1 MSDSQ
6 SQHHDFEAEVG
17 QLLHLVTHSLYSNKE
32 IFLRELI
39 SNASDALDRLRFEAV
54 TDDTLY
60 EGDSDLAIH
69 LEVDD
74 KERTL
79 TLRDNGI
86 GMSRKEVVDNI
97 GTIARSGTRAFLE
110 SLSEN
115 KAADLNQIG
124 QFGVGFYSAFIV
136 ADRVTLTA
144 RRAGGKRGTRWE
156 SDGTGGY
163 ELSSVADAPRG
174 VSVTLHLKDEE
185 SEFLDEYRLRTLVQ
199 QYSDHT
205 AFPIRLHSVSEEGAP
220 EKEWET
226 INQASALWTRPKKEI
241 SDDDYIGFYKH
252 VAHDPSDPLV
262 WTHHRVEGR
271 HEYSLL
277 LYVPGTVPYDLFE
290 PNPSHGVRLYVRR
303 VFILD
308 DPETLMPRYLRFV
321 RGVIDS
327 DDLPLNV
334 SRELLQDNR
343 SLDVVRSTAVK
354 KVLDMLEKLAEE
366 DGEKYEKFWEMF
378 GPVLKE
384 GAVEDN
390 GNRER
395 ILKLSRFRS
404 TRNTD
409 APSVSLEDY
418 RSRMVEGQDQI
429 YYLTAEN
436 EATVTNSPHLE
447 IFRQRGIEVLLLI
460 DRVDEWVMNWVHE
473 YDGISFQSVARGELR
488 LPGEEPKQTDAS
500 KDTEESDDAE
510 TKTEE
515 HPMCVRIKE
524 VLGDRVEAVRPSTR
538 LTDSPS
544 CLVHSEH
551 GLSPFMEDILRRQ
564 GQEVSNTKL
573 TLEINPEHALL
584 QRMQQDEERFE
595 AWAHW
600 LFDQASLA
608 EGVALEDPAAF
619 VSRMNELLAESAD
632 QQEPELDF
640 DSVLSDPE
648 S

>member
-1 MSDSQ
+1 MSTPQ
-6 SQHHDFEAEVG
+6 SQHHTFEAEVG

-39 SNASDALDRLRFEAV
+39 SNASDALDRLRFEAL

-69 LEVDD
+69 LEVNDR
-74 KERTL
+74 ERTL

-110 SLSEN
+110 SLN
-115 KAADLNQIG
+115 DKKAADLNQIG

-144 RRAGGKRGTRWE
+144 RRAGGKQGTCWE
-156 SDGTGGY
+156 SDGTSGY

-185 SEFLDEYRLRTLVQ
+185 SEFLDEHRLRTLVQ

-205 AFPIRLHSVSEEGAP
+205 AFPIRLHSVGEEGAP
-220 EKEWET
+220 EKDWEV
-226 INQASALWTRPKKEI
+226 INQASALWTRSKKEI
-241 SDDDYIGFYKH
+241 SDEDYIGFYKH

-277 LYVPGTVPYDLFE
+277 LYVPGTVPYDLSD

-343 SLDVVRSTAVK
+343 LLDTVRSTAVRR
-354 KVLDMLEKLAEE
+354 VLDMLEKLADEA
-366 DGEKYEKFWEMF
+366 GEKYEKFWDMF

-384 GAVEDN
+384 GVVEDG

-395 ILKLSRFRS
+395 LLKLSRFRS
-404 TRNTD
+404 THDSQT
-409 APSVSLEDY
+409 PSVSLEEY

-436 EATVTNSPHLE
+436 LATASSSPHLE
-447 IFRQRGIEVLLLI
+447 IFRERGIEVLLLV
-460 DRVDEWVMNWVHE
+460 DPVDEWVMNWAHE
-473 YDGISFQSVARGELR
+473 YDGTEFQSIARGELR
-488 LPGEEPKQTDAS
+488 LPGDAPKPA
-500 KDTEESDDAE
+500 DDAE
-510 TKTEE
+510 KSEDSEEADAPQTEE
-515 HPMCVRIKE
+515 DALCARIKE
-524 VLGDRVEAVRPSTR
+524 VLGESVETVRPSTR

-544 CLVHSEH
+544 CLVRSDQ

-564 GQEVSNTKL
+564 GQDVPAAKV
-573 TLEINPEHALL
+573 TLEVNLEHALL
-584 QRMQQDEERFE
+584 ARMQQDEARFE
-595 AWAHW
+595 VWARW
-600 LFDQASLA
+600 LFDQASLT
-608 EGVALEDPAAF
+608 EGVMLEDPAAF

-632 QQEPELDF
+632 QQSAET
-640 DSVLSDPE
+640 
-648 S
+648 